1 MNKESSISG
10 DEAVELTRAE
20 YSKPVAIAQPVIGRN
35 TIAKA
40 ITLAALTNNKL
51 ELEEMLRHGVEGL
64 RFAKN

>member
-51 ELEEMLRHGVEGL
+51 GL
-64 RFAKN
+64 GEVLGYGD